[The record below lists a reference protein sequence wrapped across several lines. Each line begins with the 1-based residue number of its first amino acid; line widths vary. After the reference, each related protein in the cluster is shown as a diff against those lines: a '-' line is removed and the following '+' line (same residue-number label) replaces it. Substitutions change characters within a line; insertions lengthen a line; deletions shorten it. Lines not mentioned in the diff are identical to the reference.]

1 LRSVLQFGESVIEMT
16 TVPTARSQLSELYV
30 RESAAIEQEFS
41 ATGDGRAA
49 LARRTA
55 LVDAIV
61 QRLWNEIIV
70 GSNPGSNAGSSA
82 SPTTVD
88 PDGPKN
94 FALVATG
101 GFGRGWLF
109 PHSDID
115 LLFLHAGNSS
125 ESEFKDPIRRFS
137 QELWDLRLKL
147 SPATRNLAECERLDP
162 NNVEFAI
169 SLLDCRYLAG
179 DRELFSRLREK
190 AVPRLVARDYQ
201 NLIQN
206 LAEITRAR
214 HHKFGNTVFHLE
226 PNVKDGPGGLRD
238 YNVANWLALI
248 SAMEK
253 LKVWPDEKTLLPV
266 SSRRAFDAALD
277 FQMSVRCFLHF
288 RYGRHDNTLIWE
300 AQDEAAA
307 RKIGASIGANDAEI
321 ANTADWMRI
330 YFGHVRSVHRVCMQ
344 LLEEIPAAWSSLY
357 RQFQG
362 WRSKVSSADF
372 SVVDGLIFLQ
382 QPAGLRDPEILLRLF
397 HFMAEHGLKLS
408 TTTEYKVEQALPA
421 LAATPPRGAE
431 LWLYL
436 QETLV
441 QPHAA
446 DALRAMNA
454 LRLLALLLPELKGIE
469 ALVIRDFYHRYT
481 VDEHSFLAIENLHR
495 LKESKSEWDQR
506 FAELQSELEQ
516 PELLYL
522 ALLLHDSG
530 KAVPSENHVELSLQ
544 LTDSCAE
551 RLDLDPV
558 DRDTL
563 RYLVASHLEMAA
575 ATRRDVFDPAN
586 VKSFAEKVGVPE
598 RLKMLCLMTYA
609 DIKAVNPEAMTPW
622 KADNLWQLYIAC
634 ANYLSRSAD
643 ERVHTA
649 DDGSSVAPSSVAPSS
664 LASSN
669 LAHLRSL
676 APVAGKKINIFLEG
690 LPQRYLRIHGATDV
704 LAHAEMATRLGQDGV
719 QLNLKQVRHW
729 YELTLI
735 TTDRPFLFASVSG
748 TLAAWGMN
756 IVKANAFSNAAGIVV
771 DTFYFTDRFRTLEMN
786 LQEWERLKKSIAA
799 VVKGEADVARM
810 LRDRLKSEK
819 GNATKVKIATQIE
832 FDDGCS
838 ASSTLV
844 QVLTQDRPGLL
855 YRMCS
860 LISKHECN
868 IEIALIE
875 TEGQMAID
883 ILYLTSGGAKLS
895 AARQS
900 ALGQAL
906 RDELAAK

>member
-1 LRSVLQFGESVIEMT
+1 
-16 TVPTARSQLSELYV
+16 
-30 RESAAIEQEFS
+30 
-41 ATGDGRAA
+41 A

-55 LVDAIV
+55 LVDGIV

-70 GSNPGSNAGSSA
+70 GSHPSSTDSGSKPADGE
-82 SPTTVD
+82 
-88 PDGPKN
+88 GPKD

-115 LLFLHAGNSS
+115 LLFLHAGGNS
-125 ESEFKDPIRRFS
+125 ESEFKDSIRRFS

-147 SPATRNLAECERLDP
+147 SPASRNLVECERLDP
-162 NNVEFAI
+162 NNIEFAI

-190 AVPRLVARDYQ
+190 AIPRLVGRDCQ

-226 PNVKDGPGGLRD
+226 PDVKDGPGGLRD

-277 FQMSVRCFLHF
+277 FQMSVRSFLHY
-288 RYGRHDNTLIWE
+288 RHGRHDNTLFWE

-307 RKIGASIGANDAEI
+307 RKIGASMGANDAEI
-321 ANTADWMRI
+321 TNTADWMRV
-330 YFGHVRSVHRVCMQ
+330 YFGHVRSVHRVCNQ

-362 WRSKVSSADF
+362 WRSKVASADF
-372 SVVDGLIFLQ
+372 SVVAGLLKKK
-382 QPAGLRDPEILLRLF
+382 QPGGLRDPEMLLRLF
-397 HFMAEHGLKLS
+397 HFIAEHGLKLS

-436 QETLV
+436 QETLL

-469 ALVIRDFYHRYT
+469 ALVVRDFYHRYT
-481 VDEHSFLAIENLHR
+481 VDEHSFLAIEHLHR
-495 LKESKSEWDQR
+495 LQESKSEWDQR
-506 FAELQSELEQ
+506 FARLLGELEQ

-530 KAVPSENHVELSLQ
+530 KAVASDNHVELSLQ
-544 LTDSCAE
+544 LTDSCTE
-551 RLDLDPV
+551 RLDLDPA
-558 DRDTL
+558 DRETV
-563 RYLVASHLEMAA
+563 RYLVANHLEMSGAM
-575 ATRRDVFDPAN
+575 RRDIFDPAN

-598 RLKMLCLMTYA
+598 RLKMLCLLTFA

-643 ERVHTA
+643 ERVHTG
-649 DDGSSVAPSSVAPSS
+649 DKDKDYSSGI
-664 LASSN
+664 N
-669 LAHLRSL
+669 LAHLQSL
-676 APVAGKKINIFLEG
+676 APVAGKKINTFLEG
-690 LPQRYLRIHGATDV
+690 LPQRYLRIHGAMDV
-704 LAHAEMATRLGQDGV
+704 LAHAEMAARLGQSGV
-719 QLNLKQVRHW
+719 QINLKQIRHC
-729 YELTLI
+729 YELTLV

-748 TLAAWGMN
+748 ALAAWGMN
-756 IVKANAFSNAAGIVV
+756 IVKANAFSNASGIVV

-786 LQEWERLKKSIAA
+786 LQEWDRLKKSIVS

-819 GNATKVKIATQIE
+819 ANGTKVKIGTQIE
-832 FDDGCS
+832 FDDNCS
-838 ASSTLV
+838 AQSTMM

-855 YRMCS
+855 CRMCS
-860 LISKHECN
+860 VVSKHECN

-883 ILYLTSGGAKLS
+883 VLYLTSGGAKLS
-895 AARQS
+895 ADRQA
-900 ALGQAL
+900 ALGRAL
-906 RDELAAK
+906 REELAAR

>member
-1 LRSVLQFGESVIEMT
+1 MT
-16 TVPTARSQLSELYV
+16 TVATVRSELSDLYA
-30 RESAAIEQEFS
+30 RESAAIAEEFS
-41 ATGDGRAA
+41 ATGDGRTTI
-49 LARRTA
+49 ARRTA
-55 LVDAIV
+55 LVDSIV
-61 QRLWNEIIV
+61 QRLWDEIIV
-70 GSNPGSNAGSSA
+70 GSGSSGSL
-82 SPTTVD
+82 SPA
-88 PDGPKN
+88 DGPKN

-115 LLFLHAGNSS
+115 LLFLHSGSNS
-125 ESEFKDPIRRFS
+125 ESEFAGPIRRFS

-162 NNVEFAI
+162 NNVEFAV

-190 AVPRLVARDYQ
+190 AVPRLVGRDCQ

-206 LAEITRAR
+206 LGEMTRAR
-214 HHKFGNTVFHLE
+214 HHKFANTVFHLE

-238 YNVANWLALI
+238 YNVAQWLALL

-253 LKVWPDEKTLLPV
+253 LKVWPDANTLLPV
-266 SSRRAFDAALD
+266 SSRRALDAALD

-288 RYGRHDNTLIWE
+288 RHGRHDNTLTWE
-300 AQDEAAA
+300 AQDDAAA
-307 RKIGASIGANDAEI
+307 RRIGVSDADVTN
-321 ANTADWMRI
+321 AADWMRV
-330 YFGHVRSVHRVCMQ
+330 YFGHVRGVHRVCNQ
-344 LLEEIPAAWSSLY
+344 LMEEIPAAWSSLY

-362 WRSKVSSADF
+362 WRSRVASDDF
-372 SVVDGLIFLQ
+372 SMVDGLIFLQ
-382 QPAGLRDPEILLRLF
+382 QPGGLRDPEMLLRLF

-469 ALVIRDFYHRYT
+469 ALVVRDFYHRYT
-481 VDEHSFLAIENLHR
+481 VDEHSFLAIEHLHR
-495 LKESKSEWDQR
+495 LEESKSEWDQR
-506 FAELQSELEQ
+506 FAELLGELDQ

-522 ALLLHDSG
+522 SLLLHDSG
-530 KAVPSENHVELSLQ
+530 KAVAAENHVEVSLQ
-544 LTDSCAE
+544 LTDSCTE

-558 DRDTL
+558 DRETV
-563 RYLVASHLEMAA
+563 RFLVASHLEMSAA
-575 ATRRDVFDPAN
+575 MRRDVFDPAN
-586 VKSFAEKVGVPE
+586 VRAFAEKVGVPE
-598 RLKMLCLMTYA
+598 RLKMLCLLTYA

-643 ERVHTA
+643 ERVHTGT
-649 DDGSSVAPSSVAPSS
+649 DNDSNSVGAT
-664 LASSN
+664 N

-676 APVAGKKINIFLEG
+676 ARVAGKKFNVFLEG
-690 LPQRYLRIHGATDV
+690 LPQRYLRIYGATDV
-704 LAHAEMATRLGQDGV
+704 MAHAEMAARVGQGGV
-719 QLNLKQVRHW
+719 QLNLKQIRHW
-729 YELTLI
+729 YELTLV

-748 TLAAWGMN
+748 ALAAWGMN
-756 IVKANAFSNAAGIVV
+756 IVKANAFSNAAGTVV

-786 LQEWERLKKSIAA
+786 LQEWERLRKSIAS
-799 VVKGEADVARM
+799 VVKGEADLERM

-819 GNATKVKIATQIE
+819 ADATKVRIATQIE
-832 FDDGCS
+832 FDDNCS
-838 ASSTLV
+838 AHSTLV

-860 LISKHECN
+860 LVSRHECN

-883 ILYLTSGGAKLS
+883 VLYLTSAGAKLS
-895 AARQS
+895 AGRQS
-900 ALGQAL
+900 ALGRAL
-906 RDELAAK
+906 RDELAAR

>member
-1 LRSVLQFGESVIEMT
+1 MT
-16 TVPTARSQLSELYV
+16 TGTTVRNELWDLYV
-30 RESAAIEQEFS
+30 RESAAIEKEFS
-41 ATGDGRAA
+41 LYGDGRTV

-55 LVDAIV
+55 LVDSIV
-61 QRLWNEIIV
+61 QRLWTEIIA
-70 GSNPGSNAGSSA
+70 GANSPHSGSSPA
-82 SPTTVD
+82 D
-88 PDGPKN
+88 PGHPKN

-115 LLFLHAGNSS
+115 LLFLHADGSS
-125 ESEFKDPIRRFS
+125 ETEFKDAIRRFS

-147 SPATRNLAECERLDP
+147 SPATRNLAECERLDA

-190 AVPRLVARDYQ
+190 SIPRLVGRECH

-206 LAEITRAR
+206 LGEITRAR
-214 HHKFGNTVFHLE
+214 HHKFANTVFHLE

-253 LKVWPDEKTLLPV
+253 LKVWPDTDTLLPV
-266 SSRRAFDAALD
+266 SSRRALDAALD

-288 RYGRHDNTLIWE
+288 RHGRHDNTLTWG

-307 RKIGASIGANDAEI
+307 RKIGASDAEI
-321 ANTADWMRI
+321 TSAADWMRI
-330 YFGHVRSVHRVCMQ
+330 YFGHVRSVHRVCTQ

-362 WRSKVSSADF
+362 WRSKVPSDDF
-372 SVVDGLIFLQ
+372 SVVDGLIFLKQ
-382 QPAGLRDPEILLRLF
+382 TKHPQPSGGLRDPEMLLRLF

-408 TTTEYKVEQALPA
+408 TTTEFKVEQALPA

-469 ALVIRDFYHRYT
+469 ALVVRDFYHRYT

-506 FAELQSELEQ
+506 FAELLTELEQ

-530 KAVPSENHVELSLQ
+530 KGAGSGNHVEASIR

-551 RLDLDPV
+551 RLDLDAV
-558 DRDTL
+558 DHETV
-563 RYLVASHLEMAA
+563 RYLVANHLEMSAA
-575 ATRRDVFDPAN
+575 MRRDVFDPAN
-586 VKSFAEKVGVPE
+586 VRSFAEKVGAPE
-598 RLKMLCLMTYA
+598 RLKMLCLLTYA

-643 ERVHTA
+643 ERVHT
-649 DDGSSVAPSSVAPSS
+649 GSDTDRASVGVA
-664 LASSN
+664 N
-669 LAHLRSL
+669 LDHLRSL
-676 APVAGKKINIFLEG
+676 ARVAGKKFNLFLEG
-690 LPQRYLRIHGATDV
+690 MPQRYLRIHGATDV
-704 LAHAEMATRLGQDGV
+704 LAHAEMAARIGPAGV

-729 YELTLI
+729 YELTLV

-748 TLAAWGMN
+748 ALAAWGMN
-756 IVKANAFSNAAGIVV
+756 IVKANAFSNAAGTVV

-786 LQEWERLKKSIAA
+786 LQEWERLKKSIAD
-799 VVKGEADVARM
+799 VVKGELDVA
-810 LRDRLKSEK
+810 
-819 GNATKVKIATQIE
+819 
-832 FDDGCS
+832 
-838 ASSTLV
+838 
-844 QVLTQDRPGLL
+844 
-855 YRMCS
+855 
-860 LISKHECN
+860 
-868 IEIALIE
+868 
-875 TEGQMAID
+875 
-883 ILYLTSGGAKLS
+883 
-895 AARQS
+895 
-900 ALGQAL
+900 
-906 RDELAAK
+906 

>member
-1 LRSVLQFGESVIEMT
+1 MT
-16 TVPTARSQLSELYV
+16 TGATVRSELSDLYI

-41 ATGDGRAA
+41 VTGEGRTA

-55 LVDAIV
+55 LVDSIV
-61 QRLWNEIIV
+61 QRLWDEIIV
-70 GSNPGSNAGSSA
+70 GSQPGSSPAG
-82 SPTTVD
+82 
-88 PDGPKN
+88 PDSPKN

-115 LLFLHAGNSS
+115 LLFLHAGSNS

-169 SLLDCRYLAG
+169 SLLDCRCLAG
-179 DRELFSRLREK
+179 DRDLFSRLREK
-190 AVPRLVARDYQ
+190 AVPRLVGRDCQ

-206 LAEITRAR
+206 LAELTRAR

-253 LKVWPDEKTLLPV
+253 LKVWPDTKTLLPV

-288 RYGRHDNTLIWE
+288 RHGRHDNTLTWE
-300 AQDEAAA
+300 MQDEAAA
-307 RKIGASIGANDAEI
+307 RKIGASIGVNDAEI
-321 ANTADWMRI
+321 TNAADWMRV
-330 YFGHVRSVHRVCMQ
+330 YFGHVRSVHRVCNQ

-362 WRSKVSSADF
+362 WRSRVASDDF

-382 QPAGLRDPEILLRLF
+382 QPAGLRDPEMLLRLF

-469 ALVIRDFYHRYT
+469 ALVVRDFYHRYT

-506 FAELQSELEQ
+506 FAELLGELEQ

-530 KAVPSENHVELSLQ
+530 KALPSDNHVEVSLQ
-544 LTDSCAE
+544 LTDSCTE

-558 DRDTL
+558 DRETV
-563 RYLVASHLEMAA
+563 RYLVASHLEMSAA
-575 ATRRDVFDPAN
+575 MRRDVFDPAN

-598 RLKMLCLMTYA
+598 RLKMLCLLTYA

-643 ERVHTA
+643 ERVHTGN
-649 DDGSSVAPSSVAPSS
+649 DSGNLAP
-664 LASSN
+664 SN

-676 APVAGKKINIFLEG
+676 APIAGKKINIFLEG

-704 LAHAEMATRLGQDGV
+704 LAHAEMAARLGQDGV

-748 TLAAWGMN
+748 ALAAWGMN
-756 IVKANAFSNAAGIVV
+756 IVKANAFSNAAGMVV

-799 VVKGEADVARM
+799 VIKGEADVARM

-819 GNATKVKIATQIE
+819 VNGAKVKIATQIE

-838 ASSTLV
+838 THSTLV
-844 QVLTQDRPGLL
+844 QILTQDRPGLL

-860 LISKHECN
+860 LVSKHECN

-883 ILYLTSGGAKLS
+883 VLYLTSGGAKLS
-895 AARQS
+895 TDRQA

-906 RDELAAK
+906 HDELTVK